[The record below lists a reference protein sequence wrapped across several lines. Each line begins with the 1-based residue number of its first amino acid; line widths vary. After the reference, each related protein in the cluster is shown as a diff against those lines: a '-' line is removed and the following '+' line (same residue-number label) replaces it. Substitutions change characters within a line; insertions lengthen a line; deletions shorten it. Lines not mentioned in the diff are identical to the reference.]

1 MDGYLALLYQELF
14 PDSKIAKHFKCSRT
28 KTTCV
33 LNHAMRPLLRN
44 ELTEYISKGQFCLD
58 NDRSSDTGL
67 KKMSAVTV
75 NIFDANQ
82 SKKVECKF
90 YDICVTTGANSGKLE
105 NLFSAID
112 LTVKNN
118 GVNWYNLVRFGVAN
132 STMGIRN
139 Y

>member
-1 MDGYLALLYQELF
+1 MG
-14 PDSKIAKHFKCSRT
+14 
-28 KTTCV
+28 
-33 LNHAMRPLLRN
+33 
-44 ELTEYISKGQFCLD
+44 

-67 KKMSAVTV
+67 KKMSAVAV

-82 SKKVECKF
+82 SKKVACKF
-90 YDICVTTGANSGKLE
+90 YEICVTTGANSGKLE
-105 NLFSAID
+105 NIFSGID

-118 GVNWYNLVRFGVAN
+118 GANWYNLVRFGVAN